1 MKKKLP
7 EIIHVDKSSPKRY
20 AWEGNKTIQNV
31 VRNLA
36 SAGLPN
42 EEIANLIGVRL
53 ATLERRIRS
62 MPEIEEALI
71 AGRSHATQVIV
82 AEMFKAAVGGH
93 VYQEITETISATGKK
108 STKVVTKETLPD
120 STLMM
125 YWLNNNDPENWK
137 THRQLNME
145 AKGSSNDGKIAES
158 DKIARLSREVFD
170 SHPVRIE
177 GEHRVSE
184 ETPYTIGEGAN
195 DAGDL
200 QADVPGETTDNLQD
214 DVLDVPTEEGA
225 ESL

>member
-1 MKKKLP
+1 MKK
-7 EIIHVDKSSPKRY
+7 EIPKIVHVDKSSPKHY

-71 AGRSHATQVIV
+71 TGRSHATQVIV

-93 VYQEITETISATGKK
+93 VYQEISETINSSGKK

-137 THRQLNME
+137 THRQLSME

-170 SHPVRIE
+170 SHPIGIE
-177 GEHRVSE
+177 GEHRISE
-184 ETPYTIGEGAN
+184 ETPYATGKRTS

-214 DVLDVPTEEGA
+214 DVLDVPAEEGT
-225 ESL
+225 EPL